1 MQNNFK
7 GFGHLSLTVADLKRS
22 LKLYRDIFGFEILM
36 QRDKEVP
43 GLGTLQVVS
52 LGSPQGKME
61 LVHPKREGS
70 PAEAIPARGWH
81 FSMEVR
87 DLDAAISTLQDAG
100 FAIDPSKIDTDLNWI
115 GGRGVRSIHFS
126 GPDGEHLELEQFI

>member
-1 MQNNFK
+1 MKSNYL
-7 GFGHLSLTVADLKRS
+7 GFGHLCLTVADLERS

-36 QRDKEVP
+36 QREKEVP
-43 GLGTLQVVS
+43 GLGTLQVIS

-61 LVHPKREGS
+61 LVHAKRQDA
-70 PAEAIPARGWH
+70 PAKAVPSKGWH

-87 DLDAAISTLQDAG
+87 DLDAAICELNSAG
-100 FAIDPSKIDTDLNWI
+100 FDIDPSRIDTDPNWI
-115 GGRGVRSIHFS
+115 GGRGVRSIHFT